1 MHLVYASGMEPEKKS
16 PRVPDPVNGNSD
28 QSPKDAWLEQQAF
41 AVSDGY
47 NVFFDPYDHLALA
60 DEPND

>member
-1 MHLVYASGMEPEKKS
+1 MNE
-16 PRVPDPVNGNSD
+16 NSD
-28 QSPKDAWLEQQAF
+28 QSPKDAWLEQQAST
-41 AVSDGY
+41 VSDGY

>member
-1 MHLVYASGMEPEKKS
+1 MDSDEKT
-16 PRVPDPVNGNSD
+16 PRPPAPATANTE
-28 QSPKDAWLEQQAF
+28 QSPKDAWLEQQAS
-41 AVSDGY
+41 AVSEGY